1 MSLPIDHDWVS
12 GDIKTTLSPAAPV
25 SKRSMPGGRTPGP
38 TSDEQ
43 HLRLLADRLDFLILR
58 LVIDHVDRLL
68 DVAEHEVAVAV
79 ICLGTAG
86 SARFHQEEMGPRGGA
101 VADAY
106 VESPLE
112 LAVAPELDE
121 DDLVEQEA
129 DQVEGLRD
137 VGGLVSGVGHDGR
150 WH

>member
-1 MSLPIDHDWVS
+1 M
-12 GDIKTTLSPAAPV
+12 
-25 SKRSMPGGRTPGP
+25 
-38 TSDEQ
+38 
-43 HLRLLADRLDFLILR
+43 
-58 LVIDHVDRLL
+58 
-68 DVAEHEVAVAV
+68 AV

-86 SARFHQEEMGPRGGA
+86 SAGFQQEEMGPRRGA
-101 VADAY
+101 VAGAY
-106 VESPLE
+106 VESALE

-150 WH
+150 WY